1 MNYKGLVFF
10 DLDGTLLNKQSQIS
24 PDNKLAL
31 QELRANGYLPIIA
44 TGRSI
49 KELKGV
55 LKQSGI
61 TSVIMMNGMSIY
73 IEGKEV
79 FTQTIDSDTI
89 DKLLGLARSLGD
101 EIAYYTPFDI
111 YLSGDCQ
118 GLRDHFTYFNEEHEE
133 LPPINENFYL
143 DNPVN
148 MLLVGSADKSHDAI
162 YQEAISQLHFFRNS
176 PYSIDVT
183 KAGSDKGTGIN
194 TVKDVLNL
202 QHIPTYAFGDGKN
215 DIPLLLAADY
225 AIAMENAVDDVL
237 EVADFITHHHDQDG
251 IRHALQHYHLI

>member
-24 PDNKLAL
+24 SDNKLAL
-31 QELRANGYLPIIA
+31 QELTANGYLPIIA
-44 TGRSI
+44 TGRST
-49 KELKGV
+49 KEIKGV
-55 LKQSGI
+55 LEQSAI

-79 FTQTIDSDTI
+79 FSQTIDSKITN
-89 DKLLGLARSLGD
+89 KLIGLARSLEE
-101 EIAYYTPFDI
+101 EIAYYTPLDI
-111 YLSGDCQ
+111 YLSGNCQ
-118 GLRDHFTYFNEEHEE
+118 GLTEHFTYFNEE
-133 LPPINENFYL
+133 LPPVKEHFYL

-162 YQEAISQLHFFRNS
+162 YQKALPQLHFFRNS

-183 KAGSDKGTGIN
+183 KAGFDKGTGVTI
-194 TVKDVLNL
+194 VKDILGL

-215 DIPLLLAADY
+215 DVPLLSAVDY
-225 AIAMENAVDDVL
+225 PIAMENAVE
-237 EVADFITHHHDQDG
+237 EVKEIAAFITHHHDQDG

>member
-118 GLRDHFTYFNEEHEE
+118 DLRDHFTYFNEE

-162 YQEAISQLHFFRNS
+162 YQEAIPQLHFFRNS